1 MANAVNLIKIII
13 QFKMLITLLMN
24 FLLQIQVL
32 MQHLDLPL
40 LKMDLINLLIF
51 FQAVNHF
58 HINPIPLAK

>member
-13 QFKMLITLLMN
+13 QFKMLITLLIN

-58 HINPIPLAK
+58 HINQIPLAK